1 MKKRILFICALIA
14 LAACQPELEVT
25 PGPNPAQ
32 GTEITEDGKQ
42 ISMVFTSLAGSA
54 SLSMKTNR
62 NWTAL
67 FVNDRARGWCS
78 LSSEKGGKGTYTL
91 KVTVKE
97 NGDYDERSAVILL
110 RCEDLQRRIVVTQKQ
125 KDALLLS
132 PGRVELPEEG
142 GEFAIEVKT
151 NVDFTVS
158 IPADASQWL
167 HKVQTKGLTSHKISI
182 EADPNTSLEP
192 RQAALTVNSSLG
204 NETVTVYQT
213 GESPALI
220 ISSREM
226 EVPTAGGYFQVQIS
240 SNLDVQVQMQP
251 ASCDWV
257 EEVKTKMIST
267 HTYYFAAA
275 PNGTGETREMDLVF
289 QNEEYGLSEAL
300 HVRQQYQPGF
310 SFTTSRQEV
319 TAPWLKEPGE
329 GVLIFW
335 GDGSFEPYAPDL
347 VHLFPEAGQHTVA
360 IEGDPLAPIRISQL
374 EDGMVIDFSRIA
386 KKEVAQ

>member
-1 MKKRILFICALIA
+1 
-14 LAACQPELEVT
+14 
-25 PGPNPAQ
+25 
-32 GTEITEDGKQ
+32 
-42 ISMVFTSLAGSA
+42 
-54 SLSMKTNR
+54 
-62 NWTAL
+62 
-67 FVNDRARGWCS
+67 
-78 LSSEKGGKGTYTL
+78 
-91 KVTVKE
+91 
-97 NGDYDERSAVILL
+97 
-110 RCEDLQRRIVVTQKQ
+110 
-125 KDALLLS
+125 
-132 PGRVELPEEG
+132 
-142 GEFAIEVKT
+142 
-151 NVDFTVS
+151 
-158 IPADASQWL
+158 
-167 HKVQTKGLTSHKISI
+167 
-182 EADPNTSLEP
+182 
-192 RQAALTVNSSLG
+192 
-204 NETVTVYQT
+204 
-213 GESPALI
+213 
-220 ISSREM
+220 
-226 EVPTAGGYFQVQIS
+226 VQI
-240 SNLDVQVQMQP
+240 QIQP

-360 IEGDPLAPIRISQL
+360 IEGDPVAPIRISQL
-374 EDGMVIDFSRIA
+374 EDGMVIDFSRIV